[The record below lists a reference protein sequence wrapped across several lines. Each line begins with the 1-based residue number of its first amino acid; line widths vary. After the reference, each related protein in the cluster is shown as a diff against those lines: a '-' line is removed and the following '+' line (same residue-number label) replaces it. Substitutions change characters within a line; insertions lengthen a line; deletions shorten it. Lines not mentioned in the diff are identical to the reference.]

1 MSALELAQQRQLP
14 LASPAYTISPEDVLR
29 IMLHEHPDL
38 SLEVAVASDGAFA
51 YPFLGRVQAAGLT
64 VPQLEGQMTQ
74 RLANGYLVDPQ
85 LTITVAQYR
94 NRHVYILG
102 AVRAPGV
109 YPLRHNATLVELLSQ
124 AGGPTHEAGWYAL
137 VVRAAEGQNGAA
149 HSSTGE
155 QGRSVVMHIDL
166 EKLMVGQGV
175 PAAGIES
182 GDTIYVPSAFFFV
195 SGEVQRPGRY
205 PLERHTTVQKAVVLA
220 GGFGRFAAKIRLL
233 VKRLIDGQ
241 PQEFQVSMDDLLQAE
256 DVLVVPESA
265 F

>member
-1 MSALELAQQRQLP
+1 MELVQQHRPP
-14 LASPAYTISPEDVLR
+14 LASPAYTINPEDVLR
-29 IMLHEHPDL
+29 IMVQEQPEL
-38 SLEVAVASDGAFA
+38 SLEAAVAPDGTFA
-51 YPFLGRVQAAGLT
+51 YPFLGKVQAAGLT
-64 VPQLEGQMTQ
+64 VPQLEGQMIE

-85 LTITVAQYR
+85 LTVTVAQYR
-94 NRHVYILG
+94 NRHVYLLG

-124 AGGPTHEAGWYAL
+124 AGGPTPEAGWYAL
-137 VVRAAEGQNGAA
+137 VVRATEGQNGAA
-149 HSSTGE
+149 RSPSGE

-166 EKLMVGQGV
+166 EKLMVGQIV
-175 PAAGIES
+175 EAAGLES

-220 GGFGRFAAKIRLL
+220 GGFGRFAAKKRLL
-233 VKRLIDGQ
+233 IKRLIDGQ
-241 PQEFQVSMDDLLQAE
+241 PQEFQVNMDDLLQAE